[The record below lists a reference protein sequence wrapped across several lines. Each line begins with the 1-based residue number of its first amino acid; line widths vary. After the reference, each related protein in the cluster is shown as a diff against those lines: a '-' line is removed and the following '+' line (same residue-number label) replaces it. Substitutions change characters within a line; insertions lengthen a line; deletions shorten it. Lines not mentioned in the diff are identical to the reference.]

1 MELVDPT
8 DNIDRKDFIRT
19 WKEGTFL
26 ALLKL
31 PHINISEFTQKEK
44 TRVNCNVLTL
54 SRSQDELGGV
64 HFHMNLHITNL
75 WKL

>member
-1 MELVDPT
+1 MQLVDPT
-8 DNIDRKDFIRT
+8 HNIGRKDFIRT

-31 PHINISEFTQKEK
+31 SHINIPEFTQTK
-44 TRVNCNVLTL
+44 TGVNCDVLTL

-64 HFHMNLHITNL
+64 HFHMNLHITNP

>member
-1 MELVDPT
+1 MQLIDPT
-8 DNIDRKDFIRT
+8 HNIDRKDFIRT
-19 WKEGTFL
+19 WKEGTSL

-31 PHINISEFTQKEK
+31 SHINIPELTQTK
-44 TRVNCNVLTL
+44 TGVNCDVLTL

-64 HFHMNLHITNL
+64 HFHMNLHITNM

>member
-1 MELVDPT
+1 MQLVDPT
-8 DNIDRKDFIRT
+8 HNIDRKDFIRT
-19 WKEGTFL
+19 RKEGTFL

-31 PHINISEFTQKEK
+31 SHINIPEFTQTK
-44 TRVNCNVLTL
+44 TGVNCDVLTL

-75 WKL
+75 RKL